1 MWKLQPKWQTHLSP
15 VSAPLINFCVTS
27 KPTAPYH
34 LKPYEQK
41 DWAMTKAL
49 PAYETLEVTQT
60 GHVAHVALNR
70 PEKLNA
76 MNPAMFREIGEVF
89 RALDDM
95 PSVRTII
102 LSANGRL
109 FTAGLDLK
117 ESGDVLMQK
126 GGDPARIREKLRR
139 HILYLQDCFTA
150 LEDCRAPVIACIHGP
165 CLGGGIDLIAACDMR
180 IATTDTNFAIQ
191 EVNVAIVADLG
202 TLQRAPYLLPHGVLK
217 ELALTGRYFPAEE
230 ASKYGFVNC
239 IEADQE
245 NALKAAEKMAM
256 EIASKS
262 PLAVSGTKA
271 ILNHARDHTIKDGL
285 DYVATW
291 NSGQLLGEDLMKA
304 GAAVLTRQTADFAD
318 LMDADD

>member
-1 MWKLQPKWQTHLSP
+1 
-15 VSAPLINFCVTS
+15 
-27 KPTAPYH
+27 
-34 LKPYEQK
+34 
-41 DWAMTKAL
+41 MTF
-49 PAYETLEVTQT
+49 ETLTVSNEGPIATV
-60 GHVAHVALNR
+60 VLNR
-70 PEKLNA
+70 PNKLNA
-76 MNPAMFREIGEVF
+76 MNGTMFREIGDAF
-89 RALDDM
+89 RAIDAN
-95 PSVRTII
+95 SNVRAVI
-102 LSANGRL
+102 LSANGKH

-117 ESGDVLMQK
+117 ESAELLNFGD
-126 GGDPARIREKLRR
+126 GDPARIREKLRR
-139 HILYLQDCFTA
+139 HILGLQDCFTA
-150 LEDCRAPVIACIHGP
+150 IDECRAPVIAVTHGL

-239 IEADQE
+239 VEADQE
-245 NALKAAEKMAM
+245 NALKAAEKMAT

-318 LMDADD
+318 LMDTDD